1 MRLDFKAPL
10 DRKIKA
16 DVEKNEMLK
25 HLLTMTPAQI
35 DAWVDNNVT
44 TLSDVKSLL
53 KRILKVI
60 SLVLHKEFKQ

>member
-1 MRLDFKAPL
+1 MRLDYQAPL

-16 DVEKNEMLK
+16 DIEKNEMLK

-44 TLSDVKSLL
+44 TLSDVKSIL
-53 KRILKVI
+53 KRVLKVI
-60 SLVLHKEFKQ
+60 LLVLHKEFKQ